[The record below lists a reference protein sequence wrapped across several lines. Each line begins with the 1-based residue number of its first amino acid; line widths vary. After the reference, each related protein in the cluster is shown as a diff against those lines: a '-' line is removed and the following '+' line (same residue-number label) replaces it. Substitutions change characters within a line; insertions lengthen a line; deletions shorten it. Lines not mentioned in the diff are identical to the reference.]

1 MQVSGIAGLLRVP
14 SKRHGGSSLSSR
26 TLSQSS
32 DPQTED
38 NAGSETET
46 PSTIKASLSRKRGQ
60 PLQSWVAY
68 QITRQLLH
76 QGLPDRNFC
85 CVQDG
90 LIPALHADP
99 TCPDLLADVQLYEQD
114 SLQVAPS
121 EWSQSKAALRKQK
134 RREHAMQH
142 RPSDAD
148 LTASTAVQQ
157 TAQGTASS
165 QFADPR
171 QDADAKCSTSG
182 SIEYPASAA
191 KVTSSITQSPA
202 KQLGKRLNS
211 RASSPLGKKKYAED
225 RGRSGNN
232 GGPQKAPQDQI
243 GAEDLQRR
251 QIAAQEDAEM
261 MIMV

>member
-1 MQVSGIAGLLRVP
+1 M
-14 SKRHGGSSLSSR
+14 
-26 TLSQSS
+26 
-32 DPQTED
+32 
-38 NAGSETET
+38 
-46 PSTIKASLSRKRGQ
+46 
-60 PLQSWVAY
+60 
-68 QITRQLLH
+68 
-76 QGLPDRNFC
+76 
-85 CVQDG
+85 QDG

-157 TAQGTASS
+157 TAQDTASS

-171 QDADAKCSTSG
+171 QDADASCSTSG
-182 SIEYPASAA
+182 SIDTASAA
-191 KVTSSITQSPA
+191 KVTSSITPSPA

-211 RASSPLGKKKYAED
+211 RASSPLGKKKYAGD
-225 RGRSGNN
+225 RGRSGYN

-243 GAEDLQRR
+243 GAEDLQRK

-261 MIMV
+261 MIMVRYRQAPCFIEPTCDFQ